1 MEKLKVLHLANNEVS
16 GGAARY
22 LMRLH
27 ESLSESG
34 IDSKILVL
42 DKESDNKDVIKISR
56 NRFLKKMSHFFDRIP
71 TFMYDNEN
79 KFSTGLYGKI
89 KKKQLKELNFDLLH
103 IHWINDGAIAIKS
116 LKNLSLLGKPII
128 WSILDMWPISGGC
141 HYDNNCGKYENKCGL
156 CPELKSKRNYDLSSF
171 LLDLKLKSYSKMN
184 FSIIAISSWL
194 KHCIVKSAVMKDKDV
209 HIIHP
214 CINTKIFRP
223 MEKKIARDLF
233 FLPKNKK
240 LILFGAVHSTSDP
253 RKGYKYLIEAL
264 QNLENKVKQKDEF
277 ELVVFGAT
285 NSRLSEHLK
294 MKVHYLGRLKSGY
307 GLHDDASLAALYSL
321 ADVTIVPSLQE
332 AFGQVAIESMACG
345 TPAIGFSE
353 TGLEDIISHKID
365 GYLVNRDSLND
376 LSKGIQWILEHSN
389 YNQLSSLA
397 SEKIK
402 NMFSYDKSSKLV
414 INLYKKIMD
423 NK

>member
-27 ESLSESG
+27 ESLLESG

-71 TFMYDNEN
+71 TFIYNNEN

-89 KKKQLKELNFDLLH
+89 TKKQLKELNFDLLH
-103 IHWINDGAIAIKS
+103 VHWITDGAIAIKS
-116 LKNLSLLGKPII
+116 LKKLSLLGKPMI
-128 WSILDMWPISGGC
+128 WSILDMWPITGGC
-141 HYDNNCGKYENKCGL
+141 HYDNNCGKYANRCGL
-156 CPELKSKRNYDLSSF
+156 CPELKSKTNYDLSSF
-171 LLDLKLKSYSKMN
+171 LFDLKLKSYSKMN

-194 KHCIVKSAVMKDKDV
+194 KQCIIKSAVMKNKDI

-214 CINTKIFRP
+214 CVDTKIYRP

-233 FLPKNKK
+233 LLPKNKK

-264 QNLENKVKQKDEF
+264 KKLENKVNQKDEF

-285 NSRLSEHLK
+285 NSGLSEHLK
-294 MKVHYLGRLKSGY
+294 TKVHYLGRLKSGY

-321 ADVTIVPSLQE
+321 ADVTIAPSLQE
-332 AFGQVAIESMACG
+332 AFGQIAIESMACG
-345 TPAIGFSE
+345 TPVIGFSE
-353 TGLEDIISHKID
+353 TGLEDIISHKVD
-365 GYLVNRDSLND
+365 GYLAKRGSSND
-376 LSKGIQWILEHSN
+376 LSMGLQWIFEHSN
-389 YNQLSSLA
+389 YNQLSS
-397 SEKIK
+397 SSSKKIK
-402 NMFSYDKSSKLV
+402 KMFSYNKSSKLV
-414 INLYKKIMD
+414 INLYKKIIG